1 MLPKPMAFS
10 VSRRQTRL
18 RIAALVAMG
27 SLWTSLAWTQA
38 SQPSGG
44 PPKTAKSPTSPRA
57 VQAQVESR
65 PRWAEL
71 TAMQQRALRPLA
83 SSWRLISEGQK
94 QKWLALSR
102 NFAELPP
109 PEQNKLHERM
119 GEWVAL
125 SANERHTARMNYA
138 QVKKLSADDKQAK
151 WEAYRAL
158 TDDERRSLAQQAPRT
173 PSGAAPA
180 LKPVQRLANL
190 PPKVDNRRHVPRIA
204 TSPHQVDRNTL
215 LPQVDDPDTGF
226 TAAEH

>member
-1 MLPKPMAFS
+1 MFHQLLVPS
-10 VSRRQTRL
+10 VPQRGVRL
-18 RIAALVAMG
+18 RIVACAVIG
-27 SLWTSLAWTQA
+27 SLWASLAWSQVPQA
-38 SQPSGG
+38 SDAPSKAAKG
-44 PPKTAKSPTSPRA
+44 PASPRPA
-57 VQAQVESR
+57 QASTESR
-65 PRWAEL
+65 PRWADL
-71 TAMQQRALRPLA
+71 TATQQRALRPLA
-83 SSWRLISEGQK
+83 TNWRTISEGQK

-102 NFAELPP
+102 NFAELSP
-109 PEQNKLHERM
+109 PEQSKLHERM
-119 GEWVAL
+119 GEWLAL

-173 PSGAAPA
+173 PNGAAPA